1 MNRKFF
7 AILEGSYLQD
17 QGIGANNVSKPLIKK
32 PMSDDEDDFSI
43 DPQKLLT
50 EYANKNRFET
60 NIVSIDYQD
69 TYKMLDREL
78 PPLPEILK
86 A

>member
-7 AILEGSYLQD
+7 AVLENSYLQD
-17 QGIGANNVSKPLIKK
+17 QGNGIYDAKKTLIKK
-32 PMSDDEDDFSI
+32 PMSDDEDDFSM

-50 EYANKNRFET
+50 EYANKNRFEA

-78 PPLPEILK
+78 PPLPEMFK
-86 A
+86 P